1 MKNVYADGQF
11 VAMFGGEGG
20 GSAIDIT
27 FYKRS
32 PLIFKNYA
40 KFNGAGIL
48 LPYTINS
55 DYKVTV
61 EFYETEYG
69 SNSSVIGNNY
79 STGSY
84 YSHLTK
90 YSNNWYASQGTSDYL
105 LTGWTG
111 NVLHKF
117 VNNNGNNQNV
127 LDDNIT
133 MAYTPTTDNSI
144 YYMLG
149 CRESL
154 TGWGYSGY
162 IKSYK
167 IESISTGNAI
177 CELKPCLFNNE
188 TPCLY
193 DTVNK
198 KFYYADGLTV
208 MDTIPTN

>member
-20 GSAIDIT
+20 GG
-27 FYKRS
+27 S
-32 PLIFKNYA
+32 PIIFKNYA
-40 KFNGAGIL
+40 KFDGTGIM

-69 SNSSVIGNNY
+69 ANNCVIGNNY

-90 YSNNWYASQGTSDYL
+90 YNNNWYASQGSSDYL

-127 LDDNIT
+127 LDENIT
-133 MAYTPTTDNSI
+133 MAYTPTTNTSI
-144 YYMLG
+144 YYMIG

-167 IESISTGNAI
+167 IESISTGDVI
-177 CELKPCLFNNE
+177 CELKPCLFDNE

-193 DTVNK
+193 DTVNR
-198 KFYYADGLTV
+198 KFYYANGLTV